1 MSVMLQHRNMARA
14 EISVF
19 AHATEDPEK
28 VEKAVRNLV
37 HALGRDVQFA
47 LGEMY
52 GHHGNPILRFEA
64 ELTLREEALGALRM
78 LLSRLSSID
87 EDLLRREFREHLD
100 AKSGLYLRFDK
111 QQAFLGKVSLGS
123 DNPISVRVRLG
134 FQPCSL
140 DELKALLERETNTS
154 GRISHGQDT

>member
-1 MSVMLQHRNMARA
+1 MPQHRNMAHA

-19 AHATEDPEK
+19 VHATENSEK

-37 HALGRDVQFA
+37 PALGGAVQ
-47 LGEMY
+47 LSPTEMR

-64 ELTLREEALGALRM
+64 ELTIREEALEALRM
-78 LLSRLSSID
+78 LLSRLSSMD
-87 EDLLRREFREHLD
+87 EDLLRIEFREHLD
-100 AKSGLYLRFDK
+100 AKNGLYLRFDK

-134 FQPCSL
+134 FQPCSF
-140 DELKALLERETNTS
+140 DGLKAQLEGEENTRGS
-154 GRISHGQDT
+154 TSHGQDT

>member
-1 MSVMLQHRNMARA
+1 MLQHRNMAYA

-37 HALGRDVQFA
+37 PALGRDVQLA
-47 LGEMY
+47 LGEMR

-64 ELTLREEALGALRM
+64 ELTIREEALEALRM

-140 DELKALLERETNTS
+140 DELKARLERETNAS
-154 GRISHGQDT
+154 GSISHGQDT

>member
-1 MSVMLQHRNMARA
+1 MPQHRNMAHA

-28 VEKAVRNLV
+28 VEKAVRNLIP
-37 HALGRDVQFA
+37 ALGRNVQLA
-47 LGEMY
+47 LSEML

-64 ELTLREEALGALRM
+64 ELTIREEALEALRM

-100 AKSGLYLRFDK
+100 DKSGLYLRFDK
-111 QQAFLGKVSLGS
+111 QQAFLGKVNLGS

-140 DELKALLERETNTS
+140 DELKAQLERETNASGSTS
-154 GRISHGQDT
+154 YGQDT